1 MKKIIIGSLIGA
13 ILLFGWQSLS
23 WTALH
28 IHDDAYQY
36 TSSQETLLT
45 TLKNN
50 LPNEGQYILP
60 SIPPNSSPDAMDSLS
75 RKMNGN
81 PWAIISY
88 HKSYEYD
95 MVMPIVRGFLIALVC
110 VLLVCLVIQKF
121 AKKSFISIF
130 GSVLTFGLVSFLFV
144 WYNQHNWF
152 HTPWS
157 ILNGELIDNLVG
169 WGLCGLWLGWWYSR
183 KKRIVVN

>member
-1 MKKIIIGSLIGA
+1 MKITPVKGKKYLHLSINMIIFLITKLFVMKKIIIGSLIGS

-23 WTALH
+23 WTTLH
-28 IHDDAYQY
+28 VHDDAYQY

-45 TLKNN
+45 TIKNN

-60 SIPPNSSPDAMDSLS
+60 SIPPNSSSDAMDSLG

-95 MVMPIVRGFLIALVC
+95 MVMPIIRGF
-110 VLLVCLVIQKF
+110 
-121 AKKSFISIF
+121 
-130 GSVLTFGLVSFLFV
+130 
-144 WYNQHNWF
+144 
-152 HTPWS
+152 
-157 ILNGELIDNLVG
+157 
-169 WGLCGLWLGWWYSR
+169 
-183 KKRIVVN
+183 

>member
-1 MKKIIIGSLIGA
+1 MKNIIIGSLVGS

-23 WTALH
+23 WTSLH

-60 SIPPNSSPDAMDSLS
+60 STPPDASADAMDSLG

-81 PWAIISY
+81 PWAIITY
-88 HKSYEYD
+88 HNSYEYN
-95 MVMPIVRGFLIALVC
+95 MAMPIVRGFLIALVC

-121 AKKSFISIF
+121 AKKSFLSIF

-152 HTPWS
+152 NTPWS
-157 ILNGELIDNLVG
+157 ILKGELIDNLVG
-169 WGLCGLWLGWWYSR
+169 WSLCGLWLGWWYSR
-183 KKRIVVN
+183 KKTIVVN